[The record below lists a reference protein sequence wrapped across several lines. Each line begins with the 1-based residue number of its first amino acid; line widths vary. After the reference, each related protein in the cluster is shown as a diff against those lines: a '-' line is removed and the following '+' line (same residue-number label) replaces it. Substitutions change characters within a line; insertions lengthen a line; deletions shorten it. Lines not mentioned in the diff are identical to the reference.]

1 MRHGWIGLVAAFL
14 MAGVSLGKTFYWGTP
29 QTITA
34 DSDVDTNG
42 VRVAAYTVLSS
53 GSVVVNGVAFEAVP
67 SVDYDVQVWGENVAF
82 RRPAPLIAQRNP
94 DRSLAQLPV
103 PTETMTSNY
112 LRLARGVVGGHMEG
126 TALQSTSLIF
136 QNLVAGHSYRAQFW
150 VNDSTANGIP
160 RLQKFTVRGYVE
172 DGEVI
177 LRQNAAQV
185 VGGLGQWVTLDFV
198 APASTIYIDT
208 VGTVPSGGFYTG
220 YFSAV
225 QLRDITVLTTAQW
238 SGGTNGVWATDAA
251 GWSAGDG
258 RVIGWTAE
266 SGVTN
271 VACFTNTASIYV
283 NTAVMSR
290 QMVVEQN
297 MQITGSGSL
306 QLASD
311 TLCVGGRCGLTVPV
325 STSNALIKS
334 GRGDL
339 HLDAV
344 NTSAAISNL
353 IVREGRVLLGSP
365 TYPLAGL
372 LYKLDASDMTA
383 LTLSS
388 TNTVLE
394 WRDLLSRQRIAKS
407 SYETNFAPFYVASS
421 FNNRGALVFGSQ
433 NAKSFLMRK
442 SWTQNWAEG
451 NQISD
456 SLQTVVTVLRPL
468 NTNAWAGVF
477 GNYGSTF
484 EGFRMND
491 WNSRWDWDSGNTF
504 PFRFGGAN
512 NSFIYQ
518 NGLRVNSAAT
528 AQFTVGNPYVIV
540 AQAQTNVLSSF
551 TVGWYAT
558 DYTSRYYKGELAEV
572 MVYNRALSD
581 ADRRAMEN
589 YLMAKWGIASSSVVS
604 RTEGA
609 LSSAAQVQ
617 IESNATLVLNGYQQT
632 VTKISGNGAIVNS
645 DPAFGR
651 SLLVVSNETDI
662 AFDGTFSGN
671 MQLKKA
677 GNGTLLLSRPVNV
690 TGTLEVTKGT
700 LAFSLGLPRTER
712 ISLRLDASLP
722 DTVVT
727 NAQGEVSQWRSPLP
741 NGAVFSQENAALRP
755 TYQAAA
761 LNGRGAVRLG
771 ATKRT
776 FLASSN
782 SLAYAAQTVF
792 VVCRAASF
800 REYAGLFG
808 DMTTNANYGLRLGG
822 SGISAPVS
830 GVTNS
835 WAYPGTGNSELWSSG
850 GRMYADGTLCVNIY
864 TNVVPLNQIQVITAT
879 MNQQNEKLV
888 FPAIGWYF
896 VGASATY
903 FDRYYDGEIAEIIV
917 YRDALDEGDR
927 RAVEEYLLAKWKG
940 SAAAEANPLAMKT
953 RLVLGAGSCVNLGG
967 YAQTLQS
974 VSGTGVITNGALTVQ
989 ESVTPTGD
997 LVLPQRFTGQIAF
1010 LPGAVTTFAGSTDLS
1025 AITFQVTWENLTENV
1040 YEIARCANGSFTG
1053 TPSIAIS
1060 NPALW
1065 SVKVT
1070 ATQVILRKTVGTL
1083 MLVQ

>member
-1 MRHGWIGLVAAFL
+1 MKHGWIGLIAAFL

-34 DSDVDTNG
+34 DTDVDTNG
-42 VRVAAYTVLSS
+42 LRVAAYTVLSS

-94 DRSLAQLPV
+94 DRSAAQLPA
-103 PTETMTSNY
+103 PTETMSSNY

-150 VNDSTANGIP
+150 LNDSTANGVP
-160 RLQKFTVRGYVE
+160 RLQRFTVRGYVE

-198 APASTIYIDT
+198 APASMIYIDT
-208 VGTVPSGGFYTG
+208 VGTVQSGGFFTG

-225 QLRDITVLTTAQW
+225 QLRDVTVLTTAQW
-238 SGGTNGVWATDAA
+238 SGGTNGVWTTDSA

-266 SGVTN
+266 NGVTN
-271 VACFTNTASIYV
+271 VACFTNTASIQV
-283 NTAVMSR
+283 NAALMAR
-290 QMVVEQN
+290 QVVVDQN
-297 MQITGSGSL
+297 MQITGAGSL
-306 QLASD
+306 QLASGS
-311 TLCVGGRCGLTVPV
+311 LYVGGRCGLAVPV

-344 NTSAAISNL
+344 NTSASISNL
-353 IVREGRVLLGSP
+353 IVREGRVLLGNP
-365 TYPLAGL
+365 AYPLAGL
-372 LYKLDASDMTA
+372 LYKLDASDVAT

-394 WRDLLSRQRIAKS
+394 WRDLLSRQRVAKS
-407 SYETNFAPFYVASS
+407 SLETNFAPVYTASA

-451 NQISD
+451 NQIAD

-477 GNYGSTF
+477 GNYGNTF

-491 WNSRWDWDSGNTF
+491 WNPRWDWDSGNTF
-504 PFRFGGAN
+504 PFRFGGIN
-512 NSFIYQ
+512 NSSLYQ
-518 NGLRVNSAAT
+518 NGIRVNSAAT
-528 AQFTVGNPYVIV
+528 AQFTLGNPYIIV
-540 AQAQTNVLSSF
+540 AQAQTNVISMFS
-551 TVGWYAT
+551 VGWYAT
-558 DYTSRYYKGELAEV
+558 AYLDRYFKGEMAE
-572 MVYNRALSD
+572 MLIYNRALSD

-632 VTKISGNGAIVNS
+632 VTKISGSGAIVNA

-651 SLLVVSNETDI
+651 SVLVVSNQTDI

-671 MQLKKA
+671 MQLKKM
-677 GNGTLLLSRPVNV
+677 GNGSLLLSRPMNV
-690 TGTLEVTKGT
+690 TGTLEVVQGT

-722 DTVVT
+722 DTVLT
-727 NAQGEVSQWRSPLP
+727 NTQGEVIQWRSPLP
-741 NGAVFSQENAALRP
+741 NGAVFSQENATLRP
-755 TYQAAA
+755 TYQAASF
-761 LNGRGAVRLG
+761 NGRGAVRLG

-792 VVCRAASF
+792 VVCRAANF
-800 REYAGLFG
+800 RDYAGLFG
-808 DMTTNANYGLRLGG
+808 DMTTNANYGLRFGG
-822 SGISAPVS
+822 PALASPVIN
-830 GVTNS
+830 VTNS
-835 WAYPGTGNSELWSSG
+835 WAYPGASGSELWSPG

-864 TNVVPLNQIQVITAT
+864 TNMVPLNQIQVITAVSG
-879 MNQQNEKLV
+879 QQNDKLV
-888 FPAIGWYF
+888 LPAIGWYF
-896 VGASATY
+896 VGGSQNY
-903 FDRYYDGEIAEIIV
+903 LERYYDGEIAEIIV
-917 YRDALDEGDR
+917 YRDALDDGDR

-940 SAAAEANPLAMKT
+940 AAAIEANPLAST
-953 RLVLGAGSCVNLGG
+953 ASLVLHAGSCVNLGG
-967 YAQTLQS
+967 YAQTIRS

-997 LVLPQRFTGQIAF
+997 LVFPQRFAGQIAF
-1010 LPGAVTTFAGSTDLS
+1010 LPGAVTTFTGNTDLS
-1025 AITFQVTWENLTENV
+1025 AIAFLVNWESLTENV
-1040 YEIARCANGSFTG
+1040 YEVARCANGAFTG
-1053 TPSIAIS
+1053 IPSIAIS

-1065 SVKVT
+1065 SAKVT